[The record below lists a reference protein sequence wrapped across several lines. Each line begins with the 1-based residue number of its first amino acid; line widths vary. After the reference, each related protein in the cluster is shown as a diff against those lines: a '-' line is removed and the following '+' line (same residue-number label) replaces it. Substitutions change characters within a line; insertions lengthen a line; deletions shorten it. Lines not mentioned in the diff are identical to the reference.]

1 MFCLHYPQN
10 KSSHKIRLNKK
21 KEAGLQLTGLSPE
34 YCIYFYSFLY
44 NQKLTINSE
53 QNYFSKA
60 KIKEKGSTDLPA
72 PQ

>member
-34 YCIYFYSFLY
+34 YCIYFYSFFY
-44 NQKLTINSE
+44 NH
-53 QNYFSKA
+53 YFSKA
-60 KIKEKGSTDLPA
+60 KIKEKGSIDLPA